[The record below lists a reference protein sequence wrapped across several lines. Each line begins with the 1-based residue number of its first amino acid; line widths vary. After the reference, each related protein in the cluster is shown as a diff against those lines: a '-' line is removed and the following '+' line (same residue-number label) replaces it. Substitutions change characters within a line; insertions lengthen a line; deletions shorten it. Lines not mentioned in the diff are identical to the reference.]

1 VPLDRVRVSS
11 LDADIFGATTYDGF
25 VEGWELNVS
34 TDEYAVALDLSP
46 VI

>member
-1 VPLDRVRVSS
+1 VRVSS

-34 TDEYAVALDLSP
+34 TDEYAVSLDLSP